1 VAAVAVSIYYLG
13 TAPKETPI
21 GHLIGSAYD
30 YVVAETLG
38 FHVDYGKTLGEQYE
52 ELKSKENQIKVLPQ
66 SRFDSLTE
74 KCEVAIRDMHRP
86 IAKSRTAVEAAISTK
101 VGTDERQFPNP
112 LNFET
117 YEYVAHTD
125 RSSDSFEFVGRVS
138 SYNINTF
145 KGRIYLADEGR
156 PVPFELG
163 ETARGIDSVI
173 KITSSLGANA
183 QRKSREVGAI
193 VFNAFRNTSRSGRLK
208 GLFITEIM

>member
-1 VAAVAVSIYYLG
+1 V
-13 TAPKETPI
+13 I
-21 GHLIGSAYD
+21 GNLISSAYD
-30 YVVAETLG
+30 YVISETLG
-38 FHVDYGKTLGEQYE
+38 FHVDYNKTLGQQYE
-52 ELKSKENQIKVLPQ
+52 EKKQKGAEIMQLPQ

-86 IAKSRTAVEAAISTK
+86 IAKSRTATQAVITTK
-101 VGTDERQFPNP
+101 VGAHTRDLAHP

-117 YEYVAHTD
+117 YEYIAHTD

-145 KGRIYLADEGR
+145 KGRVYVAEQGR

-163 ETARGIDSVI
+163 ESARNIESIV
-173 KITSSLGANA
+173 KVTTSLGANA
-183 QRKSREVGAI
+183 QRKSREGGDTDI

-208 GLFITEIM
+208 GLFITEIL